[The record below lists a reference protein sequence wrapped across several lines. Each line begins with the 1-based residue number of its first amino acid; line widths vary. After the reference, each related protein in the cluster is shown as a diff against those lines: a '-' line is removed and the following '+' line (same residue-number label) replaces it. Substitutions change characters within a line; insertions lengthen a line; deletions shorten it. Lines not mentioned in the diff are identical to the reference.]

1 MWTTVTAELA
11 LESQGTTYARLL
23 SALFLKIVIRSY
35 CRIGAVLL
43 SSGIAKID

>member
-1 MWTTVTAELA
+1 VTAELA
-11 LESQGTTYARLL
+11 LESQGTTHKTVI
-23 SALFLKIVIRSY
+23 SASAIFFLKIVIRSY